1 MTDDGDFLRRW
12 SRRKAASKTAAPAQ
26 TPGPFADA
34 VPTKVGAQPTPAAG
48 QAPTPGIVPEPSGT
62 QLPPIESLTPESD
75 FTPFMQA
82 GVDPAVKRQ
91 ALRTLVRD
99 PRFNVMDGLDI
110 YIGDYSIPD
119 PMPPEWLGQL
129 RQLERLGHYIE
140 PEEKPVEGAAKGNE
154 PAPDEPAGESQK
166 AMHEQA
172 VTFPEEAPPADTAS
186 KDSPESR

>member
-12 SRRKAASKTAAPAQ
+12 SRRKVAAKTASPAGAARPLADAAPA
-26 TPGPFADA
+26 
-34 VPTKVGAQPTPAAG
+34 KVGAQH
-48 QAPTPGIVPEPSGT
+48 PEPT
-62 QLPPIESLTPESD
+62 KTPPVEQALPLPPVESLTIESD
-75 FTPFMQA
+75 FTPFMQP
-82 GVDPAVKRQ
+82 GVDPALKRQ

-129 RQLERLGHYIE
+129 KQLERLGHYIE
-140 PEEKPVEGAAKGNE
+140 PEEKPVEGAPKE
-154 PAPDEPAGESQK
+154 EQPALGGPAGEAQK
-166 AMHEQA
+166 AMHEQP

>member
-12 SRRKAASKTAAPAQ
+12 SRRKVAAKTASPAATAGPVAEAAPAKA
-26 TPGPFADA
+26 TPE
-34 VPTKVGAQPTPAAG
+34 AG
-48 QAPTPGIVPEPSGT
+48 RAPTAGVVPESSGT
-62 QLPPIESLTPESD
+62 QLPPVESLTIDSD

-82 GVDPAVKRQ
+82 GVDPALKRQ

-129 RQLERLGHYIE
+129 KQLERLGHYIE
-140 PEEKPVEGAAKGNE
+140 PEEKPVEGAANDKP
-154 PAPDEPAGESQK
+154 PAAGEPAGETQK
-166 AMHEQA
+166 AMHEQP

-186 KDSPESR
+186 KDPPESR

>member
-12 SRRKAASKTAAPAQ
+12 SRRKVASRTDERLESDP
-26 TPGPFADA
+26 
-34 VPTKVGAQPTPAAG
+34 PAA
-48 QAPTPGIVPEPSGT
+48 QAVVPVETGT
-62 QLPPIESLTPESD
+62 QPEARAPDPLPPVESLTPDSD

-82 GVDPAVKRQ
+82 GVDPDVKRA

-119 PMPPEWLGQL
+119 PLPPEWLGQL
-129 RQLERLGHYIE
+129 KQLERLGHYIE
-140 PEEKPVEGAAKGNE
+140 PEEKPVDGAAKDKQ
-154 PAPDEPAGESQK
+154 PAADEPAGESQK
-166 AMHEQA
+166 AMLEQP

-186 KDSPESR
+186 KDSPEPR

>member
-12 SRRKAASKTAAPAQ
+12 SRRKAAVREGVTVDPVPNPPTVSPAQ
-26 TPGPFADA
+26 PV
-34 VPTKVGAQPTPAAG
+34 VPVET
-48 QAPTPGIVPEPSGT
+48 GT
-62 QLPPIESLTPESD
+62 QPEARASEPLPPVESLTIDSD
-75 FTPFMQA
+75 FTPFMQP

-129 RQLERLGHYIE
+129 KQLERLGHYIE
-140 PEEKPVEGAAKGNE
+140 PEEKPVEGATKEKELA
-154 PAPDEPAGESQK
+154 ADEPAGESQK
-166 AMHEQA
+166 AMHEHP
-172 VTFPEEAPPADTAS
+172 VTFPEEARPADTAS
-186 KDSPESR
+186 KDPTEPQ

>member
-12 SRRKAASKTAAPAQ
+12 SRRKVAAKTGEKLESDPSPAQ
-26 TPGPFADA
+26 A
-34 VPTKVGAQPTPAAG
+34 VVPVETRTQPEAR
-48 QAPTPGIVPEPSGT
+48 APDP
-62 QLPPIESLTPESD
+62 LPPVESLTPESD
-75 FTPFMQA
+75 FTPFMQP
-82 GVDPAVKRQ
+82 GVDPALKRQ

-129 RQLERLGHYIE
+129 KQLERLGHYIE
-140 PEEKPVEGAAKGNE
+140 PEEKPVEGAPKE
-154 PAPDEPAGESQK
+154 EQPALGGPPGEAQK
-166 AMHEQA
+166 AMHEQP
-172 VTFPEEAPPADTAS
+172 VTFPEEAPPPDTAS